1 MRRRKLLKVSGS
13 VFAAT
18 GGRYPTVARQDDNE
32 DDSTEPDPIEFT
44 GEGAT
49 ITDEFELET
58 GPTLVEGSHGGES
71 TFDVRIVPD
80 ESDEDYALITRVG
93 EFEGSTGTFIE
104 DGTYLLEVDADGP
117 WELVVRQPR
126 AAETEAADPP
136 VSFEGTG
143 TDWIGP
149 ILFDDETRVA
159 GACEDGSVFRVELV
173 PQNADDSEFVWGG
186 SELIFDAIGRFLG
199 VTDVHTDGIGY
210 VTIDASGDWILEVE

>member
-1 MRRRKLLKVSGS
+1 MHRRKLLKVSGT
-13 VFAAT
+13 VFAVT
-18 GGRYPTVARQDDNE
+18 GGSYPAAARQNDNE
-32 DDSTEPDPIEFT
+32 DDSTEPDPIEFA
-44 GEGAT
+44 GEGET

-58 GPTLVEGSHGGES
+58 GPTLVEASHGGES

-80 ESDEDYALITRVG
+80 ENEVDYALITRDG
-93 EFEGSTGTFIE
+93 EFEGSTGTFVE
-104 DGTYLLEVDADGP
+104 DGTYLLEVDADGS

-159 GACEDGSVFRVELV
+159 GTCEDGSVFRVELV

-210 VTIDASGDWILEVE
+210 VTIDASGDWTLEVE